1 MHGLAITYR
10 KLKQY
15 DDSIAI
21 CQEIL
26 KLDPDYA
33 KVYFNLGLVYEEQG
47 DWDKAIAQHR
57 KAIDLNPDDY
67 MVHYNLA
74 RAYDAVKDGSKA
86 IEHLRK
92 AESVANKENDKKAKN
107 ESKKE
112 ILIAGSLPTRGVTY
126 QAHEHYNQNEVYQE
140 FHQTAK
146 ELNPFVDFF

>member
-1 MHGLAITYR
+1 MHGLAISYR

-47 DWDKAIAQHR
+47 QWGKAIDQHH
-57 KAIDLNPDDY
+57 KALDLNPDDY

-74 RAYDAVKDGSKA
+74 RGYDAIKDGSKA
-86 IEHLRK
+86 IGHLRK
-92 AESVANKENDKKAKN
+92 AESIANKENDEKGKN
-107 ESKKE
+107 ESKSLLLA
-112 ILIAGSLPTRGVTY
+112 ILQKYKYR
-126 QAHEHYNQNEVYQE
+126 
-140 FHQTAK
+140 
-146 ELNPFVDFF
+146 

>member
-1 MHGLAITYR
+1 MHGLAISYR
-10 KLKQY
+10 KLKRY
-15 DDSIAI
+15 VDSIGI
-21 CQEIL
+21 CHEIL
-26 KLDPDYA
+26 QLDPDYS

-92 AESVANKENDKKAKN
+92 AESIANKENDEKAKN
-107 ESKKE
+107 ESKNLLLALLHK
-112 ILIAGSLPTRGVTY
+112 
-126 QAHEHYNQNEVYQE
+126 YNE
-140 FHQTAK
+140 
-146 ELNPFVDFF
+146 

>member
-1 MHGLAITYR
+1 VGCQAHLHVLDQR
-10 KLKQY
+10 Y

-47 DWDKAIAQHR
+47 EWDKAIDQHR
-57 KAIDLNPDDY
+57 KALDLNPDDY

-74 RAYDAVKDGSKA
+74 RTYDAVKDGSKA

-92 AESVANKENDKKAKN
+92 AESIANRENDEKGGN
-107 ESKKE
+107 ESKNLLLALLHKYE
-112 ILIAGSLPTRGVTY
+112 DL
-126 QAHEHYNQNEVYQE
+126 
-140 FHQTAK
+140 
-146 ELNPFVDFF
+146 

>member
-1 MHGLAITYR
+1 MHVLAISYK
-10 KLKQY
+10 KLKRY
-15 DDSIAI
+15 ADSISI

-26 KLDPDYA
+26 QLDPDYA

-57 KAIDLNPDDY
+57 KAIDLNSDDY

-92 AESVANKENDKKAKN
+92 AESIANKENDEKAKN
-107 ESKKE
+107 ESKNFLLALLHK
-112 ILIAGSLPTRGVTY
+112 
-126 QAHEHYNQNEVYQE
+126 YNE
-140 FHQTAK
+140 
-146 ELNPFVDFF
+146 